1 MSDSG
6 ESLYKQR
13 KNMELREVKELLPL
27 YAANALSSE
36 ERTAVDDALKSS
48 KELNTELAFW
58 RKAQLTAD
66 SHAAY
71 ARAQHLSSELI
82 VDYAERA
89 ITDHQLRSTI
99 ESHLQRCDECR
110 DEYEM
115 ILQTMPKLETHRQI
129 TPSMIERLQGF
140 VASFKPVY
148 VLRALAV
155 LVAVIVLWRGIEKRF
170 DENTARFVIPF
181 QEQLRTE
188 DESLP
193 ILTLDESV
201 KRVQLVLCIPH
212 DSLVS
217 TQYTAILSTPAGT
230 SIALPETFS
239 KIIASQTDSIRIN
252 LTADMLH
259 AEGEYALNLDE
270 VPSSLPP
277 GASAFRPEP
286 YRFIVKNVKKQ

>member
-1 MSDSG
+1 
-6 ESLYKQR
+6 
-13 KNMELREVKELLPL
+13 MEHREAKELLPL
-27 YAANALSSE
+27 YVANTLTREERAAVEKALS
-36 ERTAVDDALKSS
+36 TS
-48 KELNTELAFW
+48 KELTDELAFW
-58 RKAQLTAD
+58 RKAQLTAQ

-71 ARAQHLSSELI
+71 LQAHLSSEQI
-82 VDYAERA
+82 VDYAEGA

-155 LVAVIVLWRGIEKRF
+155 LVAVIVLWRGLEKRL
-170 DENTARFVIPF
+170 DENTERFVIPF
-181 QEQLRTE
+181 QGQMRTE

-193 ILTLDESV
+193 MLTLDESV
-201 KRVQLVLCIPH
+201 KRVQFVLCIPH

-217 TQYTAILSTPAGT
+217 TQYTATLSTPAGAT
-230 SIALPETFS
+230 LALPETFS

-259 AEGEYALNLDE
+259 AEGEYALNLAE

-277 GASAFRPEP
+277 GASAFPPEP
-286 YRFIVKNVKKQ
+286 YRFRVKNAKEK